1 MENATKAILISG
13 GILIALL
20 IFSLMVRML
29 NNIRTMEEAKDDKA
43 MAMELQQWNSQWEAY
58 NKQVMYGSDVLT
70 VINKAAQLNH
80 EVSEDEGYKIEIKL
94 IGEVNINEIDEHKNS
109 IFKCKEVHYSKDT
122 GRVDR
127 MTFEFIK

>member
-1 MENATKAILISG
+1 MDNATKAILISG

-20 IFSLMVRML
+20 IFSLMVTML

-43 MAMELQQWNSQWEAY
+43 MSMELQQWNSQWEAY

-70 VINKAAQLNH
+70 VVNKAAQLNH
-80 EVSEDEGYKIEIKL
+80 EVEGDEGYKIEIKL
-94 IGEVNINEIDEHKNS
+94 VGKVNINEIEEYKNS
-109 IFKCKEVHYSKDT
+109 IFKCKEVHYSENT
-122 GRVDR
+122 GRIDK